1 MSCLITYTETGSST
15 PRALVRGSRPSGAT
29 TWCISAWVV
38 LPTGEK
44 HTHSATV
51 PAQTVETIV
60 PWMSALIDTLLAEHG
75 NQVSGAGWTAISRGT
90 RPGPRRKPR

>member
-15 PRALVRGSRPSGAT
+15 PRALVRGPRPSGAT
-29 TWCISAWVV
+29 TWCISAWFV

-51 PAQTVETIV
+51 PDKTVETIV
-60 PWMSALIDTLLAEHG
+60 EWLGALIDTLIDEHG
-75 NQVSGAGWTAISRGT
+75 NQVTSAGWTAISRST
-90 RPGPRRKPR
+90 KPGPHRKRR